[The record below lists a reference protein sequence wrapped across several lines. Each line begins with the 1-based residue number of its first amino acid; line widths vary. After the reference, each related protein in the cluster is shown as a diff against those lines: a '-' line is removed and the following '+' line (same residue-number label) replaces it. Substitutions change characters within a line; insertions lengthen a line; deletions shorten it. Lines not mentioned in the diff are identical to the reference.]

1 MIGVAKPS
9 GNQHDSEPG
18 EHGRSAR
25 SGASARRVLV
35 TGGGGYIGAVL
46 VRRLLD
52 QGYAVRVLDT
62 LYWGKKP
69 LADVL
74 DRIELI
80 QGDIRDVEDSWIA
93 GVDSVI
99 HLAGLSN
106 DPTAEYDPQANW
118 EMNALGTERIA
129 AVAKR
134 VGVRRFTFGSSCS
147 VYDGL
152 PNGQVYTE
160 EAPVSP

>member
-1 MIGVAKPS
+1 MAKQT
-9 GNQHDSEPG
+9 GNQHGSELARN
-18 EHGRSAR
+18 GRSA
-25 SGASARRVLV
+25 SAKRVLV

-80 QGDIRDVEDSWIA
+80 QGDIRDVEDGWVA

-106 DPTAEYDPQANW
+106 DP
-118 EMNALGTERIA
+118 
-129 AVAKR
+129 
-134 VGVRRFTFGSSCS
+134 
-147 VYDGL
+147 
-152 PNGQVYTE
+152 
-160 EAPVSP
+160 